1 MILWEKSL
9 NDKLPISI
17 TLFMSYVSTFFKRL
31 LTQLKAVL
39 NHIIIITITKILA
52 ERRCSDTTLV
62 GEVTS
67 EPPTALNTIIL
78 MGIQVTIEG
87 MHFYVRM
94 GDVF

>member
-1 MILWEKSL
+1 MTNCQYPLHFSL
-9 NDKLPISI
+9 VNFIKHLG
-17 TLFMSYVSTFFKRL
+17 
-31 LTQLKAVL
+31 TQLKPAL

-78 MGIQVTIEG
+78 MGI
-87 MHFYVRM
+87 
-94 GDVF
+94 

>member
-9 NDKLPISI
+9 NDKLQIS
-17 TLFMSYVSTFFKRL
+17 VTFL
-31 LTQLKAVL
+31 LVNFIKHPGTPLKPAL
-39 NHIIIITITKILA
+39 NHIIVITITKILA

-78 MGIQVTIEG
+78 MGI
-87 MHFYVRM
+87 
-94 GDVF
+94 